1 MNWKGIRR
9 LPAVRRGIFISFN
22 LLVLALFYLI
32 FFEPVRRIAAEGAEA
47 IAERRQTLAR
57 YEAVVSHE
65 EQIQDYA
72 RQVADINAGGE
83 LIEGD
88 SEGVI
93 NANLQARLK
102 SMAEAARVTVRSIQ
116 MLPEKEF
123 RGVTLV
129 GARIQAFGSYENV
142 HELARAIESEPPLLI
157 VTAAALRNPESLWGG
172 GPNPAEQNI
181 DVEFDVFGG
190 ASQKGRR

>member
-1 MNWKGIRR
+1 MNWKVLRR
-9 LPAVRRGIFISFN
+9 LPLVRRGIFVSVN
-22 LLVLALFYLI
+22 LLALVIFYFLFI
-32 FFEPVRRIAAEGAEA
+32 EPVRRIIAEGAEA
-47 IAERRQTLAR
+47 VAERRQTLAR

-72 RQVADINAGGE
+72 RQVANINASGE

-102 SMAEAARVTVRSIQ
+102 SIAEASRVTVKSIQ

-129 GARIQAFGSYENV
+129 GARIQATGSYESI
-142 HELARAIESEPPLLI
+142 HELARAIEGAPPLLI
-157 VTAAALRNPESLWGG
+157 ITTAALRVLDPFWGG
-172 GPNPAEQNI
+172 GGNQVEQNI

-190 ASQKGRR
+190 APQKGHR

>member
-1 MNWKGIRR
+1 MNWKVLRR
-9 LPAVRRGIFISFN
+9 LPLVRRGIFVGAN
-22 LLVLALFYLI
+22 LLALVIFYFLFI
-32 FFEPVRRIAAEGAEA
+32 EPVRRIIADGAEA
-47 IAERRQTLAR
+47 VAERRQTLAR

-72 RQVADINAGGE
+72 RQVANINASGE

-102 SMAEAARVTVRSIQ
+102 SIAEASRVTVKSIQ

-129 GARIQAFGSYENV
+129 GARIQATGSYESI
-142 HELARAIESEPPLLI
+142 HELARAIEGAPPLLI
-157 VTAAALRNPESLWGG
+157 ITTAALRVLDPFWGG
-172 GPNPAEQNI
+172 GGNQAEQNI

-190 ASQKGRR
+190 APLRGHR

>member
-1 MNWKGIRR
+1 MNWKVLRR
-9 LPAVRRGIFISFN
+9 LPLVRRGIFVGAN
-22 LLVLALFYLI
+22 LLALVIFYFLFI
-32 FFEPVRRIAAEGAEA
+32 EPVRRIVAEGAEA
-47 IAERRQTLAR
+47 VAERRQTLAR

-72 RQVADINAGGE
+72 RQVANINASGE

-102 SMAEAARVTVRSIQ
+102 SIAEASRVTVKSIQ

-129 GARIQAFGSYENV
+129 GARIQATGSYESI
-142 HELARAIESEPPLLI
+142 HELARAIEGAPPLLI
-157 VTAAALRNPESLWGG
+157 ITTAALRVLDPFWGG
-172 GPNPAEQNI
+172 GGNQVEQNI

-190 ASQKGRR
+190 APQKGHR

>member
-1 MNWKGIRR
+1 MNWKGLRR
-9 LPAVRRGIFISFN
+9 LPAVRRGIFVSAN
-22 LLVLALFYLI
+22 LLAVALLYLI
-32 FFEPVRRIAAEGAEA
+32 FVEPVRRFLAEGAEA
-47 IAERRQTLAR
+47 VAERRQTLAR

-65 EQIQDYA
+65 AQIQDYA
-72 RQVADINAGGE
+72 RQVADINASGE

-102 SMAEAARVTVRSIQ
+102 SMAEAARVTVKSIQ
-116 MLPEKEF
+116 MLPEKDF

-129 GARIQAFGSYENV
+129 GARIQAFGSYESV

-157 VTAAALRNPESLWGG
+157 ITAAALRNPESLWGG

>member
-1 MNWKGIRR
+1 MNWKAIRR
-9 LPAVRRGIFISFN
+9 LSAVRRGIFVSVN

-32 FFEPVRRIAAEGAEA
+32 FIEPVRSFVAEGAEA

-102 SMAEAARVTVRSIQ
+102 LMAEAARVTVKSIQ

-129 GARIQAFGSYENV
+129 GARIEAFGSYENV

-157 VTAAALRNPESLWGG
+157 VTAAALRILDPLGG
-172 GPNPAEQNI
+172 AGPNQAEQNI

>member
-1 MNWKGIRR
+1 MNWKVLRR
-9 LPAVRRGIFISFN
+9 LPLVRRGIFVGAN
-22 LLVLALFYLI
+22 LLALVIFYFLFI
-32 FFEPVRRIAAEGAEA
+32 EPVRRIIAEGAEA
-47 IAERRQTLAR
+47 VAERRQTLAR

-65 EQIQDYA
+65 EQIKDYA
-72 RQVADINAGGE
+72 RQVANINASGE

-102 SMAEAARVTVRSIQ
+102 SIAAASRVTVKSIQ

-129 GARIQAFGSYENV
+129 GARIQATGSYESI
-142 HELARAIESEPPLLI
+142 HELARAIEGAPPLLI
-157 VTAAALRNPESLWGG
+157 ITTAALRVLDPFWGG
-172 GPNPAEQNI
+172 GGNQIEQNI

-190 ASQKGRR
+190 APLRGHR

>member
-1 MNWKGIRR
+1 MNWKVLRR
-9 LPAVRRGIFISFN
+9 LPLVRRGIFVGAN
-22 LLVLALFYLI
+22 LLALVIFYFLFI
-32 FFEPVRRIAAEGAEA
+32 EPVRRIIAEGAEA
-47 IAERRQTLAR
+47 VAERRQTLAR

-65 EQIQDYA
+65 EQIKDYA
-72 RQVADINAGGE
+72 RQVANINASGE

-102 SMAEAARVTVRSIQ
+102 SIAEASRVTVKSIQ

-129 GARIQAFGSYENV
+129 GARIQATGSYESI
-142 HELARAIESEPPLLI
+142 HELARAIEGAPPLLI
-157 VTAAALRNPESLWGG
+157 ITTAALRILDPFWGG
-172 GPNPAEQNI
+172 GGNQIEQNI

-190 ASQKGRR
+190 APLRGHR

>member
-1 MNWKGIRR
+1 MNWKVLRR
-9 LPAVRRGIFISFN
+9 LPVVRRGIFVSVN
-22 LLVLALFYLI
+22 LLALVLFYI
-32 FFEPVRRIAAEGAEA
+32 VFIEPVRRIVAEGAEA
-47 IAERRQTLAR
+47 VAERRQTLAR
-57 YEAVVSHE
+57 YEAIVSHE

-72 RQVADINAGGE
+72 RQVADINASGE

-102 SMAEAARVTVRSIQ
+102 SIAETTRVMVKSIQ

-129 GARIQAFGSYENV
+129 GARIQASGSYESV
-142 HELARAIESEPPLLI
+142 HELARAIEGEPPLLI
-157 VTAAALRNPESLWGG
+157 ITAAALRILDPLWGG
-172 GPNPAEQNI
+172 GPNQIEQNI

-190 ASQKGRR
+190 APQKSRR

>member
-1 MNWKGIRR
+1 MNWKVLRR
-9 LPAVRRGIFISFN
+9 LPLVRRGIFVGAN
-22 LLVLALFYLI
+22 LLALVIFYFLFI
-32 FFEPVRRIAAEGAEA
+32 EPVRRFVAEGAEA
-47 IAERRQTLAR
+47 VAERRQTLAR

-72 RQVADINAGGE
+72 RQVANINASGE

-102 SMAEAARVTVRSIQ
+102 SIAEASRVTVKSIQ

-129 GARIQAFGSYENV
+129 GARIQATGSYESI
-142 HELARAIESEPPLLI
+142 HELARAIEGAPPLLI
-157 VTAAALRNPESLWGG
+157 ITTAALRVLDPFWGG
-172 GPNPAEQNI
+172 GGNQVEQNI

-190 ASQKGRR
+190 APQKGHR

>member
-1 MNWKGIRR
+1 MNWKVLRR
-9 LPAVRRGIFISFN
+9 LPLVRRGIFVGAN
-22 LLVLALFYLI
+22 LLALVIFYFLFI
-32 FFEPVRRIAAEGAEA
+32 DPIRRIVAEGAEA
-47 IAERRQTLAR
+47 VAERRQTLAR

-72 RQVADINAGGE
+72 RQVANINASGE

-102 SMAEAARVTVRSIQ
+102 SIAEASRVTVKSIQ

-129 GARIQAFGSYENV
+129 GARIQATGSYENI
-142 HELARAIESEPPLLI
+142 HELARAIEGAPPLLI
-157 VTAAALRNPESLWGG
+157 ITTAALRVLDPFWGG
-172 GPNPAEQNI
+172 GGNQVEQNI

-190 ASQKGRR
+190 APQKGHR

>member
-1 MNWKGIRR
+1 MNWKVLRR
-9 LPAVRRGIFISFN
+9 LPLVRRGIFVGAN
-22 LLVLALFYLI
+22 LLALVIFYFLFI
-32 FFEPVRRIAAEGAEA
+32 EPVRRIIAEGAEA
-47 IAERRQTLAR
+47 VAERRQTLAR

-72 RQVADINAGGE
+72 RQVANINASGE

-102 SMAEAARVTVRSIQ
+102 SIAEASRVTVKSIQ

-129 GARIQAFGSYENV
+129 GARIQATGSYESI
-142 HELARAIESEPPLLI
+142 HELARAIEGAPPLLI
-157 VTAAALRNPESLWGG
+157 ITTAALRVLDPFWGG
-172 GPNPAEQNI
+172 GGNQAEQNI

-190 ASQKGRR
+190 APLRGHR

>member
-1 MNWKGIRR
+1 MNWKVLRR
-9 LPAVRRGIFISFN
+9 LPVVRRGIFVSVN
-22 LLVLALFYLI
+22 LLALVIFYLVFI
-32 FFEPVRRIAAEGAEA
+32 EPVRRIVAEGAEA
-47 IAERRQTLAR
+47 VAERRQTLAR

-72 RQVADINAGGE
+72 RQVANINASGE

-102 SMAEAARVTVRSIQ
+102 SIAEASRVMVKSIQ

-123 RGVTLV
+123 RGVKLV
-129 GARIQAFGSYENV
+129 GAQIQASGSYESV
-142 HELARAIESEPPLLI
+142 HGLARAIEGEPPLLI
-157 VTAAALRNPESLWGG
+157 ITAAALRILDPLWGG
-172 GPNPAEQNI
+172 GPNQIEQNI

-190 ASQKGRR
+190 APQKGRR

>member
-1 MNWKGIRR
+1 MNWKVLRR
-9 LPAVRRGIFISFN
+9 LPVVRRAIFVSVN
-22 LLVLALFYLI
+22 LFALVIFYLVFI
-32 FFEPVRRIAAEGAEA
+32 EPVRRIVAEGVDAV
-47 IAERRQTLAR
+47 AERRQTLAR

-102 SMAEAARVTVRSIQ
+102 SIAEASRVIVKSIQ

-129 GARIQAFGSYENV
+129 GARIQAAGSYESV
-142 HELARAIESEPPLLI
+142 HELARAIEGEPPLLI
-157 VTAAALRNPESLWGG
+157 ITAAVLRMLDPLWGG
-172 GPNPAEQNI
+172 GPNQMEQNI

-190 ASQKGRR
+190 APQKGRR